1 MHSHDAHAA
10 RTESERRQRQ
20 SVQAGPTR
28 WPWAIVAILA
38 GAFVAIGLM
47 IDLDIVWP
55 LAIVT
60 SGACAITIIGR
71 GKLPGAPRS
80 YSWAALAAMFVLG
93 LLAGAAVEIG
103 VRAADLPLPNTWGA
117 AAAAL
122 TMLGV
127 SRPVQARTAA
137 SLRPRWL
144 PAWASRAT
152 TTPSRSR
159 GRRTR

>member
-1 MHSHDAHAA
+1 MNSHDAHAA

-47 IDLDIVWP
+47 IDLDLVWP

-60 SGACAITIIGR
+60 SGACAITIIER
-71 GKLPGAPRS
+71 GKLRPAPRS
-80 YSWAALAAMFVLG
+80 YSWAALAAMFLLG
-93 LLAGAAVEIG
+93 LLVDAAVQVA

-117 AAAAL
+117 TAAAL
-122 TMLGV
+122 TIIGV
-127 SRPVQARTAA
+127 SRPVQARTTA

-152 TTPSRSR
+152 TTPSRRR
-159 GRRTR
+159 GGRTR

>member
-1 MHSHDAHAA
+1 MNSHDAHAA

-20 SVQAGPTR
+20 SGQAGLAR
-28 WPWAIVAILA
+28 WPWAIVALLA
-38 GAFVAIGLM
+38 GAVVAIGLM
-47 IDLDIVWP
+47 VDLDLVWP

-60 SGACAITIIGR
+60 SGACAITIIER
-71 GKLPGAPRS
+71 GKLRPAPRS
-80 YSWAALAAMFVLG
+80 YSWAALAAMLVLG
-93 LLAGAAVEIG
+93 LLAGAAVEVG

-117 AAAAL
+117 TAAAL
-122 TMLGV
+122 TILGV
-127 SRPVQARTAA
+127 SRRVQARTAA

-159 GRRTR
+159 GDRTR